1 MEIVIGVA
9 LYALPLL
16 LLPFAKARP
25 RHILLVA
32 LFASFVGEATYM
44 VCMGDHRFGDL
55 LGFYPFALFP
65 LGLWAGVL
73 GGVGIRV
80 LEKAARR
87 LGKAPLVIL
96 GVAGG
101 GLVGGVFIALYIV
114 VVWVTLGS
122 AEITPFVFAAL
133 VRSHRACPFCWR
145 GWRRAHLRA
154 CCARDWC
161 SPAQR
166 PRKPFDV
173 APCAIPRC
181 AGSVREGRT
190 NPVHSGV
197 LMAGKTAGS
206 FSLEST
212 GVDRSPGS
220 RTTHNP

>member
-55 LGFYPFALFP
+55 LGFYPFAVFP
-65 LGLWAGVL
+65 MGLWAGVL

-101 GLVGGVFIALYIV
+101 GLVGGVFIALYIL

-133 VRSHRACPFCWR
+133 VQGTF
-145 GWRRAHLRA
+145 
-154 CCARDWC
+154 
-161 SPAQR
+161 AQSV
-166 PRKPFDV
+166 PLLL
-173 APCAIPRC
+173 
-181 AGSVREGRT
+181 AGLAAGAS
-190 NPVHSGV
+190 SGV
-197 LMAGKTAGS
+197 LCSRLVLARAATAKA
-206 FSLEST
+206 
-212 GVDRSPGS
+212 V
-220 RTTHNP
+220 